1 MCAIMIKNNTIILCA
16 FLLLSS
22 IALEAKNESLLAR
35 KVETPKIAV
44 NNKILSKIN
53 GKVISTVDIMKKMDM
68 LFYRQFPQY
77 TSSVEARFQFYQAN
91 WKHVLEEF
99 INKELILADA
109 AESKIE
115 VSSGD
120 IRQEME
126 SYFGP
131 NIITNLDKVGLNFDE
146 ASKMVQDEILLR
158 RMLTYRVNAKAIRMV
173 TPALTRQAYEAY
185 AKDIKNIRSPSWD
198 YQVISIRGPDQQLN
212 QKIANEAYSIIQD
225 PKFNLTNLPNK
236 LTERNL
242 LNDKTKASVS
252 EVFHH
257 RSQEMSEAYREALL
271 QLTPKTFSRPISQKS
286 RADKSTIYRI
296 FYLIDKKEGG
306 IPSFKEMEPKLKDK
320 LLSETSA
327 KETEDYIERL
337 HKHYHV
343 KEGDLSAMVPDDYKP
358 FSIK

>member
-1 MCAIMIKNNTIILCA
+1 MIKNNAIILCV
-16 FLLLSS
+16 FLLISS
-22 IALEAKNESLLAR
+22 FSLEAKNESLLAG

-44 NNKILSKIN
+44 NNKILSKVN
-53 GKVISTVDIMKKMDM
+53 GKVISTIDIMKKMDM

-77 TSSVEARFQFYQAN
+77 TSSVEARFQFYQVN

-131 NIITNLDKVGLNFDE
+131 NIITNLDKVGLSFDE

-158 RMLTYRVNAKAIRMV
+158 RMLMYRVNAKVLRMV
-173 TPALTRQAYEAY
+173 TPAQTRQAYEVY
-185 AKDIKNIRSPSWD
+185 AQDTKNIRSPSWD
-198 YQVISIRGPDQQLN
+198 YQVISIRGPDEQVN
-212 QKIANEAYSIIQD
+212 RKIADEAFVMVQN
-225 PKFNLTNLPNK
+225 PQFNLTNLSK
-236 LTERNL
+236 DLSERNL
-242 LNDKTKASVS
+242 LNDNTKVSLS

-257 RSQEMSEAYREALL
+257 RAQEMSEAYREALL
-271 QLTPKTFSRPISQKS
+271 QLSPKTFSRPTAQKS

-296 FYLIDKKEGG
+296 FYLISKEDGG
-306 IPSFKEMEPKLKDK
+306 IPSFKEMEPKLKEQ
-320 LLSETSA
+320 LLAEMSS
-327 KETEDYIERL
+327 KETEDYIQRL

-343 KEGDLSAMVPDDYKP
+343 KESDLSAMVPDDYKP
-358 FSIK
+358 FSLK